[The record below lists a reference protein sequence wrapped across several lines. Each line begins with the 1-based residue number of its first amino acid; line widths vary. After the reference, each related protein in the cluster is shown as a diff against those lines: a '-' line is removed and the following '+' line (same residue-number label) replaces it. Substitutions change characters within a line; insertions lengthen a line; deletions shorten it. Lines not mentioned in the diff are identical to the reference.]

1 MRTASQIARYLLGFI
16 FLVFGLN
23 GFFHFLHMPG
33 PTGVAAQFFGAI
45 FVSHFYVVIFL
56 LQIVPAVLLL
66 ANRYVPLALTILGP
80 IIFNIVCIHIFMI
93 RAGLPLA
100 IVVTVLWLLV
110 AYSVR
115 SAFSGIFQRLVLATK
130 DGAALFAQYDVI
142 RTLEVETKSA
152 KAQITDKAKATE
164 MLEEDP
170 GSTSAQMRDSR

>member
-45 FVSHFYVVIFL
+45 LVSHFYVVIFL

-80 IIFNIVCIHIFMI
+80 IIFNIICIQIFMI

-115 SAFSGIFQRLVLATK
+115 SAFSGIFQRLVLSTK
-130 DGAALFAQYDVI
+130 DGAALFAQY
-142 RTLEVETKSA
+142 RGETKSA
-152 KAQITDKAKATE
+152 KTQISETAKATE
-164 MLEEDP
+164 MLADDP
-170 GSTSAQMRDSR
+170 GSSSAQMRESR